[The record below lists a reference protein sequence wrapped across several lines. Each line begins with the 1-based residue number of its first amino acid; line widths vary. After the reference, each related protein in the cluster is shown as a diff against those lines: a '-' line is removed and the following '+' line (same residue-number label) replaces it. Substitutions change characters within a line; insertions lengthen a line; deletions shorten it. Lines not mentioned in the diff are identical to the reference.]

1 MKNLAII
8 PARGGSKRIPRKN
21 VKEFCGKPIMAY
33 PIEAALKSGIFD
45 EVMVS
50 TDDEEIAAIARQYG
64 ASVPFMRSEATANDY
79 ASISAV
85 VVEVLQEYEKRGRK
99 FDYAYCLYS
108 TSPFVNPQILQN
120 VQKQLAENPDANGT
134 VVMVPY
140 NYPPQRARYAD
151 ETGNVFFLYPEYAE
165 YRSQDLV
172 HCFNDAAICFANKA
186 DMYLGHTPWGPRNL
200 AYEIHPMYAQDIDNE
215 EDWEMMEFKYQYL
228 KSKGKV

>member
-1 MKNLAII
+1 MSPLYLI
-8 PARGGSKRIPRKN
+8 
-21 VKEFCGKPIMAY
+21 
-33 PIEAALKSGIFD
+33 L
-45 EVMVS
+45 S
-50 TDDEEIAAIARQYG
+50 TLPSYG
-64 ASVPFMRSEATANDY
+64 Y
-79 ASISAV
+79 ASFSSKTAP
-85 VVEVLQEYEKRGRK
+85 
-99 FDYAYCLYS
+99 S
-108 TSPFVNPQILQN
+108 
-120 VQKQLAENPDANGT
+120 
-134 VVMVPY
+134 
-140 NYPPQRARYAD
+140 QRARYAD